1 MGSPNISTSNQARAA
16 VSAASGDTEKLDKL
30 LASLPDVLGNIVK
43 TGTNRERDNSAKT
56 LIALKKAV
64 DSDRDSRLPRSTSFQ
79 KEIIESLSQQ
89 ATAHLLGIT
98 SRHIRDHR
106 TPRKDDG
113 TYSGPEAVQWFVEKK
128 IKEARQKWEAESD
141 EYRTAKERQAE
152 AKAIKLEEEA
162 KGVQGTYVS
171 RAEAGQKMAAALSAI
186 RTTFESLPKAM
197 AASIPEDIREMFIQD
212 LQNEV
217 RQRLRT
223 AAQMISEL

>member
-1 MGSPNISTSNQARAA
+1 MSNHARSEIAD
-16 VSAASGDTEKLDKL
+16 ASKRGDREKLDQL
-30 LASLPDVLGNIVK
+30 LSELPDILGNIVR
-43 TGTNRERDNSAKT
+43 TGTNREADNAAKT
-56 LIALKKAV
+56 SIALAKAL
-64 DSDRDSRLPRSTSFQ
+64 DSDERAKLPRSTPFQ
-79 KEIIESLSQQ
+79 KEIIESLTQQ
-89 ATAHLLGIT
+89 STAHLLGIT

-113 TYSGPEAVQWFVEKK
+113 TYSGSEAVQWFVEKK